1 VRALQAA
8 RARVGEGCG
17 GPQGRH
23 VFTRLHP
30 NHLLCSIV
38 RIILCCSA
46 ATRGRVRR
54 QREIHEGANAL
65 GSSAGVPITLAA
77 VDATV
82 DRDLGEKFDV
92 QGFPTIKIFEQ
103 GADKPSEY
111 EGPRKADGVA
121 PLYSCAR
128 SAACEDSARE
138 PFSLNVR
145 IRQCPR
151 GAVKSCSCTVQTTG
165 AHGLLRA
172 QSRRYRVVSEEA
184 RRPGVQGGEC
194 PWTFPLSPCPLL
206 LHHVYVFE
214 SVGAKRTRPSGDL
227 RG

>member
-1 VRALQAA
+1 MQHSAHNFVLLCGNTWPRAAAA
-8 RARVGEGCG
+8 R
-17 GPQGRH
+17 
-23 VFTRLHP
+23 
-30 NHLLCSIV
+30 
-38 RIILCCSA
+38 
-46 ATRGRVRR
+46 
-54 QREIHEGANAL
+54 IHEGANAL

-138 PFSLNVR
+138 PFSLTVR
-145 IRQCPR
+145 ISS
-151 GAVKSCSCTVQTTG
+151 A
-165 AHGLLRA
+165 
-172 QSRRYRVVSEEA
+172 SEA
-184 RRPGVQGGEC
+184 
-194 PWTFPLSPCPLL
+194 T
-206 LHHVYVFE
+206 
-214 SVGAKRTRPSGDL
+214 
-227 RG
+227 